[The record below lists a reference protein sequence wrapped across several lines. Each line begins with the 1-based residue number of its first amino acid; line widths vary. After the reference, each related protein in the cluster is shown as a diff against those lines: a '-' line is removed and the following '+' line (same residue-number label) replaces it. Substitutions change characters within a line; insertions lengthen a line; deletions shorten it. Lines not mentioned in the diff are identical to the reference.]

1 MDPKFQLNLETC
13 DAPPN
18 RPTMSCKWLFK
29 CKYNSN
35 GTIAHLKARLVARRF
50 IQHQDIDFLK
60 TFSLVVKM
68 TSLRTLISSATIHI
82 FYIHQMDVTI
92 TFLHDNLKEEIY
104 LDQP

>member
-1 MDPKFQLNLETC
+1 LETC
-13 DAPPN
+13 DVPSN
-18 RPTMSCKWLFK
+18 RPTVSCKWLFK

-35 GTIAHLKARLVARRF
+35 GTIAHLKARLVARRS
-50 IQHQDIDFLK
+50 IQYQDIDFFE

-68 TSLRTLISSATIHI
+68 TSLRALIFLVATHN

-92 TFLHDNLKEEIY
+92 IFLHDNFLKKIY